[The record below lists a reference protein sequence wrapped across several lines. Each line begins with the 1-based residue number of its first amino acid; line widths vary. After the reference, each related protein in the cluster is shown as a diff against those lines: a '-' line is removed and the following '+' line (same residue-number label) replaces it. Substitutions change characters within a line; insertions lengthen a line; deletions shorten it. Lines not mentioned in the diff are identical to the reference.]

1 MSGTGGT
8 THWVEVV
15 VVVVVVVEVKVVWW
29 WRWRWE
35 GGERV
40 DCWPNKTGVDTK
52 SDRQC
57 GGIQKAHRPVPPPR
71 EVPGQHVRVQDRPG
85 DCWRWA
91 RVGP

>member
-1 MSGTGGT
+1 MVRVVWCGGGGGGGGT
-8 THWVEVV
+8 
-15 VVVVVVVEVKVVWW
+15 
-29 WRWRWE
+29 E

-57 GGIQKAHRPVPPPR
+57 GGIQRAHRPVPPQR
-71 EVPGQHVRVQDRPG
+71 QVPGQHVRVQDRPG